1 MRNSAGETFLY
12 TDREKFWQSLS
23 EDENKQW
30 DLIVVGGGIT
40 GAGVLREAARIGLKV
55 LLIEQRDFAWGT
67 SSRSSKMV
75 HGGLRYLAQGD
86 LKLTRH
92 SLNERERLLEEAPGL
107 VDRMGYYMMMKRGQ
121 FPGRFAMKVILT
133 IYDFI
138 AGVKDNRYC
147 NRQTVRKLFPSI
159 DIEHIKGAC
168 YYTDAVTDDSR
179 LVLRVLQEA
188 QIAQESKQQHVQVL
202 NYTKVQK
209 LLLSNGK
216 VRGVV
221 IENTETGCKSELE
234 AGVIVNATG
243 VWADRLRNE
252 INPEQRVRPLRGSH
266 LMISRE
272 RLQAGGVATL
282 FHPEDKRPVFIYPW
296 EGATVV
302 GTTDLDHRENLD
314 NEASISTQEVEY
326 LLKAVNNLFPSS
338 EISRTD
344 IIATWSGVR
353 PVIGSDNGLDP
364 SKERRDHAVWS
375 DSGLIT
381 VSGGK
386 LTTFRLIARDVI
398 AMALP
403 WLKSVGVNLPS
414 VDDTIDD
421 RVFRPL
427 KIKTEDL
434 MIDDQRRVKRL
445 LGRYGDYAVNILDNA
460 SVSELTKIADTE
472 YCLAEC
478 RWAIKNEAVIH
489 LDDLMLRRTRL
500 GLLLRNGGE
509 ELFDSLQPIFS
520 EELGWDQVHWKQ
532 EIVRY
537 LNIWQQYYSLPLS
550 EGGE

>member
-1 MRNSAGETFLY
+1 MIKSAGETVLY
-12 TDREKFWQSLS
+12 TDREKLWQSLS

-30 DLIVVGGGIT
+30 DIIVVGGGIT

-92 SLNERERLLEEAPGL
+92 SLNERERLLKEAPGL
-107 VDRMGYYMMMKRGQ
+107 VERMGYYLMMKPGQ
-121 FPGRFAMKVILT
+121 FPGRFAMKAILT
-133 IYDFI
+133 LYGFI
-138 AGVKDNRYC
+138 AGVKDNSYC
-147 NRQTVRKLFPSI
+147 NRQAVSKLFPSI
-159 DIEHIKGAC
+159 DIEQIKGAS

-188 QIAQESKQQHVQVL
+188 QTAQESNQRSVQIL

-209 LLLSNGK
+209 LLQSNGK

-221 IENTETGCKSELE
+221 IENAETGCKLELE
-234 AGVIVNATG
+234 AGVVVNATG
-243 VWADRLRNE
+243 TWADRLRNE
-252 INPEQRVRPLRGSH
+252 VNPEQRVRPLRGSH
-266 LMISRE
+266 LIFHRE
-272 RLQAGGVATL
+272 RLKVGGAATL
-282 FHPEDKRPVFIYPW
+282 FHPDDKRPVFIYPW

-302 GTTDLDHRENLD
+302 GTTDIDHRENLD
-314 NEASISTQEVEY
+314 NEASISTEEVDY
-326 LLKAVNNLFPSS
+326 LLKAVNSQFPSS
-338 EISRTD
+338 EISQTD
-344 IIATWSGVR
+344 IIATFSGVR
-353 PVIGSDNGLDP
+353 PVIGSDKGIDP

-386 LTTFRLIARDVI
+386 LTTFRLIARDAI

-403 WLKSVGVNLPS
+403 WIKSLGMDLPR

-421 RVFRPL
+421 RVFREL
-427 KIKTEDL
+427 NTKTEDL
-434 MIDDQRRVKRL
+434 MIDDQSRAERL

-460 SVSELTKIADTE
+460 RVSELTKIADTE

-500 GLLLRNGGE
+500 GILLVNGAE
-509 ELFDSLQPIFS
+509 ELFDSLQPIFF
-520 EELGWDQVHWKQ
+520 EELDWDQKHWKQ
-532 EIVRY
+532 EVVRY
-537 LNIWQQYYSLPLS
+537 LNIWQQYYSLPKS
-550 EGGE
+550 VEGE